1 MKKLCTILLLLC
13 ISFGLAWG
21 QAEMT
26 GEQIIRRALENEV
39 HETSYIEGRMTIQDR
54 FGTKVSTFNAW
65 AEGEDNMLLEFT
77 SVEEEGQKI
86 LRTDGQIYLFYPDAA
101 ELIRIQGSALR
112 DSLLGSDFSYE
123 DMTGGKDLLDSYRI
137 QLLGTEQISG
147 KPAYKVEMTA
157 KSQGVAY
164 PKQILWID
172 AEEFV
177 TMQSHKFSLSGK
189 LLKEMEVLET
199 TTVQGKTFPSRS
211 IMRDTLK
218 TNSSTEFEIL
228 KIELGTRLPAGIFS
242 LEELSW

>member
-1 MKKLCTILLLLC
+1 
-13 ISFGLAWG
+13 
-21 QAEMT
+21 
-26 GEQIIRRALENEV
+26 
-39 HETSYIEGRMTIQDR
+39 
-54 FGTKVSTFNAW
+54 
-65 AEGEDNMLLEFT
+65 
-77 SVEEEGQKI
+77 
-86 LRTDGQIYLFYPDAA
+86 
-101 ELIRIQGSALR
+101 
-112 DSLLGSDFSYE
+112 
-123 DMTGGKDLLDSYRI
+123 
-137 QLLGTEQISG
+137 
-147 KPAYKVEMTA
+147 
-157 KSQGVAY
+157 VAY